1 MLLIYM
7 GNEKSVSSIVKE
19 AKKRMSCC
27 RRKEQVGS
35 KHQTKN
41 ICILLC
47 QPRIYVCLIF
57 IIK

>member
-1 MLLIYM
+1 MVLIYM
-7 GNEKSVSSIVKE
+7 GNEKSISSVGEE
-19 AKKRMSCC
+19 AKKRISCYG
-27 RRKEQVGS
+27 RKEGGSS